1 MLSQVSS
8 QGMVAAEKRQW
19 PQWVEWLL
27 DERVTWADRLAERL
41 KRRAVDAWEDH
52 QLAAFW
58 ATNPKQRKQQR
69 LRVEVGTVHD
79 SHGSIPD
86 HCAAALH
93 LPKVCLP
100 KPRWPMRSF
109 PKTHHGMELPL
120 LLLDVFF
127 LHVASPCTALVQIIT
142 FDRQTKGDY
151 ISIACLVMLHDVWR
165 RT

>member
-1 MLSQVSS
+1 MPPQESS
-8 QGMVAAEKRQW
+8 QGVAAAEERQW

-41 KRRAVDAWEDH
+41 KRSALDAWEDR

-58 ATNPKQRKQQR
+58 AANPQQQRQQR

-93 LPKVCLP
+93 LPKVGLP
-100 KPRWPMRSF
+100 KAHMAHAPALRAPR
-109 PKTHHGMELPL
+109 LPSHDETPSADRWRALPWLPPLIVMTQADARGL
-120 LLLDVFF
+120 LQVFMG
-127 LHVASPCTALVQIIT
+127 P
-142 FDRQTKGDY
+142 
-151 ISIACLVMLHDVWR
+151 
-165 RT
+165 